1 MSSDDRIDDH
11 SLDSADRSI
20 GEKSD
25 SDNRSVA
32 ERSNSA
38 DDYKWTAAGRSVAS
52 KYSDIIDLPRPELH
66 HQRMDIL
73 NRAKI
78 FAPFDALRGFD
89 EEIQEVDKE
98 TSVDKSE
105 IYSDDLQ
112 D

>member
-20 GEKSD
+20 GEKSE
-25 SDNRSVA
+25 SANRSVA

-78 FAPFDALRGFD
+78 FAPFDALRGFE
-89 EEIQEVDKE
+89 EEIKEVDKE
-98 TSVDKSE
+98 TAIDISE
-105 IYSDDLQ
+105 TYTSDPQ

>member
-1 MSSDDRIDDH
+1 MSDDKMIDDH
-11 SLDSADRSI
+11 STDSNDRSVVGKLDSD
-20 GEKSD
+20 K
-25 SDNRSVA
+25 RSV
-32 ERSNSA
+32 SKCFDSV
-38 DDYKWTAAGRSVAS
+38 DDYKWTPAGRSVAS
-52 KYSDIIDLPRPELH
+52 KYSDIIDLSRPELH

-105 IYSDDLQ
+105 IYSDDLL